1 MRIDAVQTIKDRL
14 TMRDVLEHYG
24 YAVKRRMPCPIHSGK
39 DNNFEIKEK
48 SWRCYSRCGGGD
60 VISFV
65 QQMFG
70 LSFPDTLKKID
81 TDFNLGLFEHISNRK
96 SLDIA
101 RQSYKRK
108 KERERQK
115 QEIEDVKN
123 RYWEVFDEW
132 VRLDRN
138 KTLYSPKTPD
148 EELHPLFVEAL
159 QKLAYQEYLLDCAES
174 EVYEIEHRNN
184 T

>member
-65 QQMFG
+65 QQLFG
-70 LSFPDTLKKID
+70 LSFTETLKKID
-81 TDFNLGLFEHISNRK
+81 ADFVLNIYKEHTFEELRRSHY
-96 SLDIA
+96 
-101 RQSYKRK
+101 RQQAVKAKR
-108 KERERQK
+108 EREQREEQK
-115 QEIEDVKN
+115 AKDE
-123 RYWEVFDEW
+123 YWAIFDEW
-132 VRLDRN
+132 KRLDENRRIY
-138 KTLYSPKTPD
+138 KPKSPD
-148 EELHPLFVEAL
+148 DELHPLFVESL
-159 QKLAYQEYLLDCAES
+159 QKLTHQEHLLEIAETRGLKC
-174 EVYEIEHRNN
+174 E
-184 T
+184 